1 MIALILICIAT
12 TTAKTLSLPD
22 RSSQIKG
29 QECSTMIPP
38 WIERSLSRTKRSS
51 FEDKIVGGTT
61 ALSPIPWQ
69 AHITIMKGGLSFQCG
84 GTILDEETILSA
96 AHCYQKV
103 GPVKVE
109 TGIIHNPTLER
120 SVDIDENTS
129 NVREIINHPQYDSV
143 TKDNDIA
150 ILKLKTPLDFNDD
163 VKPACLPDPSFSPEN
178 GDLGVVSGWGRVSR
192 RSGVSDDL
200 KFVTL
205 PLLNNEVCL
214 NWTSLYQSVLTDN
227 MFCAGYVEG
236 KKDSCDGDSGGP
248 FIVKESEINLAA
260 IGAERSSMTSNSNK
274 AILYGVVSFGP
285 KLCGIAKI
293 PGVYTRVTKYI
304 TWITSHMKG
313 PACSK
318 KEFKCNDGHCIA
330 SAWRCDHENDCKDG
344 SDENNCPAKTV
355 DCVWGSWSSYSSC
368 SKSCGGGE
376 KTKTRQK
383 KTSEQNGGSCLGQR
397 TSTAVCNTHNCPD
410 CPLSDPDYL
419 IVEEICL
426 FYEKTL
432 MKFDDA
438 KANCETK
445 FGGNGRL
452 FEPQSAAINKK
463 LHIALEYHF
472 WIGVRGEKYASDA
485 SHILFSP
492 PWSPTHRDKYGD
504 CILYCHWWNGSEAGL
519 WCGYNCN
526 DKIQSVCERN

>member
-285 KLCGIAKI
+285 KLCGAAKI

-313 PACSK
+313 CTALKSK
-318 KEFKCNDGHCIA
+318 WKCTPSRSCDWYKEFVKNLGKYSTGDQKFKELKDFYDDRKCGEGHVYCSSDGKFPRD
-330 SAWRCDHENDCKDG
+330 SGDLPKLKRC
-344 SDENNCPAKTV
+344 
-355 DCVWGSWSSYSSC
+355 
-368 SKSCGGGE
+368 
-376 KTKTRQK
+376 
-383 KTSEQNGGSCLGQR
+383 
-397 TSTAVCNTHNCPD
+397 
-410 CPLSDPDYL
+410 
-419 IVEEICL
+419 
-426 FYEKTL
+426 
-432 MKFDDA
+432 
-438 KANCETK
+438 
-445 FGGNGRL
+445 
-452 FEPQSAAINKK
+452 
-463 LHIALEYHF
+463 
-472 WIGVRGEKYASDA
+472 
-485 SHILFSP
+485 
-492 PWSPTHRDKYGD
+492 
-504 CILYCHWWNGSEAGL
+504 
-519 WCGYNCN
+519 
-526 DKIQSVCERN
+526 